1 MLEKMIRSQTANQEQ
16 QLESFLA
23 RHDAA
28 NPFPEDVLLTADAD
42 YMGDGR
48 PCHRMDIFRPREAK
62 EALPVLVN
70 IHGGG
75 FLLGK
80 KEVNRLFCADM
91 CRRGFVVFCLEYPL
105 VPDVDIFTVFRAL
118 TAGIERAAALAPDFG
133 GDASRLFLCGDS
145 AGAYLCV
152 YLAAMRKNAAMA
164 RTAGVP
170 QLSSDI
176 AALGLISGMFYTTR
190 FDNIGIFLPNM
201 VYGRGWRHAPFR
213 DYIDPENPSL
223 IAALPPCFL
232 VTARGDF
239 LRHYSRDFAA
249 ALKKN
254 GLEAELLDM
263 DEPEKLAHAF
273 AAMLPETAAAQRANA
288 AMADFLKAHI

>member
-1 MLEKMIRSQTANQEQ
+1 MLEKMIRSQTAKQEQ

-80 KEVNRLFCADM
+80 KEANRLFCADM

-152 YLAAMRKNAAMA
+152 YLASSPACFMALTSEAISMLKEKN
-164 RTAGVP
+164 VKSV
-170 QLSSDI
+170 LVS
-176 AALGLISGMFYTTR
+176 
-190 FDNIGIFLPNM
+190 
-201 VYGRGWRHAPFR
+201 
-213 DYIDPENPSL
+213 IDH
-223 IAALPPCFL
+223 I
-232 VTARGDF
+232 
-239 LRHYSRDFAA
+239 
-249 ALKKN
+249 
-254 GLEAELLDM
+254 
-263 DEPEKLAHAF
+263 
-273 AAMLPETAAAQRANA
+273 LPEYHDAFRGVEGCYARAIEA
-288 AMADFLKAHI
+288 IKECVSKKISTTIGFTPRIGGSH

>member
-1 MLEKMIRSQTANQEQ
+1 MLEKMIRSQTVKQEQ

-48 PCHRMDIFRPREAK
+48 PCHRMDIFRPRKAK

-105 VPDVDIFTVFRAL
+105 VP
-118 TAGIERAAALAPDFG
+118 
-133 GDASRLFLCGDS
+133 
-145 AGAYLCV
+145 
-152 YLAAMRKNAAMA
+152 
-164 RTAGVP
+164 
-170 QLSSDI
+170 
-176 AALGLISGMFYTTR
+176 
-190 FDNIGIFLPNM
+190 
-201 VYGRGWRHAPFR
+201 
-213 DYIDPENPSL
+213 
-223 IAALPPCFL
+223 
-232 VTARGDF
+232 
-239 LRHYSRDFAA
+239 
-249 ALKKN
+249 
-254 GLEAELLDM
+254 
-263 DEPEKLAHAF
+263 
-273 AAMLPETAAAQRANA
+273 
-288 AMADFLKAHI
+288 

>member
-1 MLEKMIRSQTANQEQ
+1 
-16 QLESFLA
+16 
-23 RHDAA
+23 
-28 NPFPEDVLLTADAD
+28 
-42 YMGDGR
+42 
-48 PCHRMDIFRPREAK
+48 
-62 EALPVLVN
+62 
-70 IHGGG
+70 
-75 FLLGK
+75 
-80 KEVNRLFCADM
+80 
-91 CRRGFVVFCLEYPL
+91 
-105 VPDVDIFTVFRAL
+105 
-118 TAGIERAAALAPDFG
+118 
-133 GDASRLFLCGDS
+133 
-145 AGAYLCV
+145 
-152 YLAAMRKNAAMA
+152 
-164 RTAGVP
+164 
-170 QLSSDI
+170 
-176 AALGLISGMFYTTR
+176 
-190 FDNIGIFLPNM
+190 M

-249 ALKKN
+249 ALKKK

>member
-1 MLEKMIRSQTANQEQ
+1 MLEKMIRSQTAKQEQ

-80 KEVNRLFCADM
+80 KEANRLFCTDM

-118 TAGIERAAALAPDFG
+118 TAGIECAAALAPDFG

-164 RTAGVP
+164 RAAGVP
-170 QLSSDI
+170 PLSSDI
-176 AALGLISGMFYTTR
+176 AALGLISGMFYGAY
-190 FDNIGIFLPNM
+190 F
-201 VYGRGWRHAPFR
+201 
-213 DYIDPENPSL
+213 
-223 IAALPPCFL
+223 
-232 VTARGDF
+232 
-239 LRHYSRDFAA
+239 
-249 ALKKN
+249 
-254 GLEAELLDM
+254 
-263 DEPEKLAHAF
+263 
-273 AAMLPETAAAQRANA
+273 
-288 AMADFLKAHI
+288 

>member
-1 MLEKMIRSQTANQEQ
+1 MLEKMIRSQTAKQEQ

-28 NPFPEDVLLTADAD
+28 NPFPEDVLLTA
-42 YMGDGR
+42 

-80 KEVNRLFCADM
+80 KEANRLFCADM

-133 GDASRLFLCGDS
+133 GDASKLFLCGDS

-164 RTAGVP
+164 RAAGVP

-176 AALGLISGMFYTTR
+176 AALGLISGMFYGAY
-190 FDNIGIFLPNM
+190 F
-201 VYGRGWRHAPFR
+201 
-213 DYIDPENPSL
+213 
-223 IAALPPCFL
+223 
-232 VTARGDF
+232 
-239 LRHYSRDFAA
+239 
-249 ALKKN
+249 
-254 GLEAELLDM
+254 
-263 DEPEKLAHAF
+263 
-273 AAMLPETAAAQRANA
+273 
-288 AMADFLKAHI
+288 

>member
-1 MLEKMIRSQTANQEQ
+1 MIDVVADKPQNSPPLSKEIEGLIEVRKNIVYDEADPEFCSFDIYRIPGKEK
-16 QLESFLA
+16 
-23 RHDAA
+23 
-28 NPFPEDVLLTADAD
+28 
-42 YMGDGR
+42 Y
-48 PCHRMDIFRPREAK
+48 
-62 EALPVLVN
+62 PVLFY

-75 FLLGK
+75 FVAGDK
-80 KEVNRLFCADM
+80 RY
-91 CRRGFVVFCLEYPL
+91 RRGVSKWYAAKGICVFNVNYGLCPKYCYPEPLAHLVKAMNKACEMTNELNLDIDKFFV
-105 VPDVDIFTVFRAL
+105 
-118 TAGIERAAALAPDFG
+118 
-133 GDASRLFLCGDS
+133 SGDS

-152 YLAAMRKNAAMA
+152 YLAAMRKNAAIA
-164 RTAGVP
+164 RAAGVP
-170 QLSSDI
+170 QLTPDI

-201 VYGRGWRHAPFR
+201 VYGRGWRRTPFR
-213 DYIDPENPSL
+213 EYIDPENLSL

-249 ALKKN
+249 ALKKK

-273 AAMLPETAAAQRANA
+273 AAMLPETAAAQRASA

>member
-1 MLEKMIRSQTANQEQ
+1 MLEKMIRSQTAKQEQ

-80 KEVNRLFCADM
+80 KEASRLFCADM

-133 GDASRLFLCGDS
+133 GDASKLFLRRQRGRVS
-145 AGAYLCV
+145 L
-152 YLAAMRKNAAMA
+152 R
-164 RTAGVP
+164 VP
-170 QLSSDI
+170 
-176 AALGLISGMFYTTR
+176 
-190 FDNIGIFLPNM
+190 
-201 VYGRGWRHAPFR
+201 
-213 DYIDPENPSL
+213 
-223 IAALPPCFL
+223 
-232 VTARGDF
+232 RGDAQKRRHGACRRRAAAF
-239 LRHYSRDFAA
+239 PGHRGAGPHLRHVLWRLL
-249 ALKKN
+249 LKQF
-254 GLEAELLDM
+254 
-263 DEPEKLAHAF
+263 PC
-273 AAMLPETAAAQRANA
+273 
-288 AMADFLKAHI
+288 

>member
-1 MLEKMIRSQTANQEQ
+1 
-16 QLESFLA
+16 
-23 RHDAA
+23 
-28 NPFPEDVLLTADAD
+28 
-42 YMGDGR
+42 
-48 PCHRMDIFRPREAK
+48 
-62 EALPVLVN
+62 
-70 IHGGG
+70 
-75 FLLGK
+75 
-80 KEVNRLFCADM
+80 M

-133 GDASRLFLCGDS
+133 GDAAKLLLCGDS

-164 RTAGVP
+164 RAAGVP
-170 QLSSDI
+170 QLTPDI

-201 VYGRGWRHAPFR
+201 VYGHGWRRAPFR
-213 DYIDPENPSL
+213 EYIDPENPAL

-254 GLEAELLDM
+254 GAQAELLDM

-273 AAMLPETAAAQRANA
+273 AAMLPETSAAQRSNA
-288 AMADFLKAHI
+288 VMADFLKAHI

>member
-1 MLEKMIRSQTANQEQ
+1 MLEKMIRSQTAKQEQ

-48 PCHRMDIFRPREAK
+48 PCHRMDIFRPREAT

-80 KEVNRLFCADM
+80 KEANRLFCADM

-133 GDASRLFLCGDS
+133 GDASRPSS
-145 AGAYLCV
+145 AA
-152 YLAAMRKNAAMA
+152 
-164 RTAGVP
+164 
-170 QLSSDI
+170 
-176 AALGLISGMFYTTR
+176 
-190 FDNIGIFLPNM
+190 
-201 VYGRGWRHAPFR
+201 
-213 DYIDPENPSL
+213 
-223 IAALPPCFL
+223 
-232 VTARGDF
+232 TARA
-239 LRHYSRDFAA
+239 RISACISRQCAKTPPWRVPPACRSF
-249 ALKKN
+249 
-254 GLEAELLDM
+254 
-263 DEPEKLAHAF
+263 PR
-273 AAMLPETAAAQRANA
+273 TSRR
-288 AMADFLKAHI
+288 

>member
-1 MLEKMIRSQTANQEQ
+1 MQIKIRERRLLYAGKMIRSQTAKQEQ

-91 CRRGFVVFCLEYPL
+91 CRRARPGLWRGRFQALPL
-105 VPDVDIFTVFRAL
+105 RRQRGRVSLRVSRGDAQKRRHGACRSFPRTSRRWASSPACFMAL
-118 TAGIERAAALAPDFG
+118 TSEAISMLKE
-133 GDASRLFLCGDS
+133 
-145 AGAYLCV
+145 
-152 YLAAMRKNAAMA
+152 KN
-164 RTAGVP
+164 VKSV
-170 QLSSDI
+170 LVS
-176 AALGLISGMFYTTR
+176 
-190 FDNIGIFLPNM
+190 
-201 VYGRGWRHAPFR
+201 
-213 DYIDPENPSL
+213 IDH
-223 IAALPPCFL
+223 I
-232 VTARGDF
+232 
-239 LRHYSRDFAA
+239 
-249 ALKKN
+249 
-254 GLEAELLDM
+254 
-263 DEPEKLAHAF
+263 
-273 AAMLPETAAAQRANA
+273 LPEYHDAFRGVEGCYARAIEA
-288 AMADFLKAHI
+288 IKECVSKKISTTIGFTPRIGGSH

>member
-1 MLEKMIRSQTANQEQ
+1 MLEKMIRSQTAKQEQ
-16 QLESFLA
+16 QTGELLA

-133 GDASRLFLCGDS
+133 GDTSRLFLCGDS

-164 RTAGVP
+164 RAAGVP

-176 AALGLISGMFYTTR
+176 AALGLISGMFYGAY
-190 FDNIGIFLPNM
+190 F
-201 VYGRGWRHAPFR
+201 
-213 DYIDPENPSL
+213 
-223 IAALPPCFL
+223 
-232 VTARGDF
+232 
-239 LRHYSRDFAA
+239 
-249 ALKKN
+249 
-254 GLEAELLDM
+254 
-263 DEPEKLAHAF
+263 
-273 AAMLPETAAAQRANA
+273 
-288 AMADFLKAHI
+288 

>member
-1 MLEKMIRSQTANQEQ
+1 MLEKMIRSQTAKQEQ
-16 QLESFLA
+16 QLEIFLA

-80 KEVNRLFCADM
+80 KEANRLFCADM

-164 RTAGVP
+164 RAAGVP

-176 AALGLISGMFYTTR
+176 AALSLISGMFYGAY
-190 FDNIGIFLPNM
+190 F
-201 VYGRGWRHAPFR
+201 
-213 DYIDPENPSL
+213 
-223 IAALPPCFL
+223 
-232 VTARGDF
+232 
-239 LRHYSRDFAA
+239 
-249 ALKKN
+249 
-254 GLEAELLDM
+254 
-263 DEPEKLAHAF
+263 
-273 AAMLPETAAAQRANA
+273 
-288 AMADFLKAHI
+288 

>member
-1 MLEKMIRSQTANQEQ
+1 
-16 QLESFLA
+16 
-23 RHDAA
+23 
-28 NPFPEDVLLTADAD
+28 
-42 YMGDGR
+42 
-48 PCHRMDIFRPREAK
+48 
-62 EALPVLVN
+62 
-70 IHGGG
+70 
-75 FLLGK
+75 
-80 KEVNRLFCADM
+80 
-91 CRRGFVVFCLEYPL
+91 
-105 VPDVDIFTVFRAL
+105 
-118 TAGIERAAALAPDFG
+118 
-133 GDASRLFLCGDS
+133 
-145 AGAYLCV
+145 
-152 YLAAMRKNAAMA
+152 MRKNAAMA

-190 FDNIGIFLPNM
+190 FDNIGIFLPNI

-213 DYIDPENPSL
+213 EYIDPENPSM

>member
-1 MLEKMIRSQTANQEQ
+1 MLEKMIRSQTAKQEQ
-16 QLESFLA
+16 QLERFLA
-23 RHDAA
+23 RHDAEH
-28 NPFPEDVLLTADAD
+28 PFPEDVLLTADVD
-42 YMGDGR
+42 YLGDGQ
-48 PCHRMDIFRPREAK
+48 PCHRMDVFRPRSA
-62 EALPVLVN
+62 AGPLPVLVN

-80 KEVNRLFCADM
+80 KEANRLFCADM
-91 CRRGFVVFCLEYPL
+91 CRRGFVVFCLEYLL

-118 TAGIERAAALAPDFG
+118 TAGIGRVSEIAANYG
-133 GDASRLFLCGDS
+133 GDASKLLLCGDS

-152 YLAAMRKNAAMA
+152 YLTAMHKNAAMA
-164 RTAGVP
+164 RAAGVP
-170 QLSSDI
+170 QLKPDI

-201 VYGRGWRHAPFR
+201 VYGRTWRRSAFR
-213 DYIDPENPSL
+213 AYIAPENPAL

-232 VTARGDF
+232 ATGRGDF

-254 GLEAELLDM
+254 GVQAELLDM

-273 AAMLPETAAAQRANA
+273 AAMLPETPAAQRVNA
-288 AMADFLKAHI
+288 AMAAFLKAQV

>member
-1 MLEKMIRSQTANQEQ
+1 MLKKMIRSQTAKQEQ
-16 QLESFLA
+16 QLDSFLT

-28 NPFPEDVLLTADAD
+28 NPFPEDVLLTADVD
-42 YMGDGR
+42 YMGDAQ
-48 PCHRMDIFRPREAK
+48 PCHRMDVFRPREARDP
-62 EALPVLVN
+62 LPMLVN

-80 KEVNRLFCADM
+80 KEANRLFCADM

-118 TAGIERAAALAPDFG
+118 TAGIERAAVLASDYG
-133 GDASRLFLCGDS
+133 GDASKLLLCGDS

-152 YLAAMRKNAAMA
+152 YLAAMRKTAAMA
-164 RTAGVP
+164 QAAGVP
-170 QLSSDI
+170 QLTPDI

-201 VYGRGWRHAPFR
+201 VYGHGWRRAPFR
-213 DYIDPENPSL
+213 EYIDPENPAL

-254 GLEAELLDM
+254 GAESELLDL
-263 DEPEKLAHAF
+263 DEPEELSHAF
-273 AAMLPETAAAQRANA
+273 AAMLPETSAAQRANA

>member
-1 MLEKMIRSQTANQEQ
+1 M
-16 QLESFLA
+16 
-23 RHDAA
+23 
-28 NPFPEDVLLTADAD
+28 
-42 YMGDGR
+42 
-48 PCHRMDIFRPREAK
+48 
-62 EALPVLVN
+62 
-70 IHGGG
+70 
-75 FLLGK
+75 
-80 KEVNRLFCADM
+80 
-91 CRRGFVVFCLEYPL
+91 
-105 VPDVDIFTVFRAL
+105 PDVDIFTVFRAL
-118 TAGIERAAALAPDFG
+118 TAGIERAAVLAPDYG
-133 GDASRLFLCGDS
+133 GVASKLLLCGDS

-164 RTAGVP
+164 QAAGVP
-170 QLSSDI
+170 QLSRDI

-201 VYGRGWRHAPFR
+201 VYGHGWRRAPFR
-213 DYIDPENPSL
+213 EYIDPENPAL

-254 GLEAELLDM
+254 GAETELLDL
-263 DEPEKLAHAF
+263 DEPEELSHAF
-273 AAMLPETAAAQRANA
+273 AAMLPETSAAQRANA

>member
-1 MLEKMIRSQTANQEQ
+1 MAGPVTGWTYS
-16 QLESFLA
+16 
-23 RHDAA
+23 
-28 NPFPEDVLLTADAD
+28 
-42 YMGDGR
+42 
-48 PCHRMDIFRPREAK
+48 PREAK

-133 GDASRLFLCGDS
+133 GDASKLFLCGDS

-164 RTAGVP
+164 RAAGVP

-213 DYIDPENPSL
+213 EYIDPENPSL

>member
-1 MLEKMIRSQTANQEQ
+1 
-16 QLESFLA
+16 
-23 RHDAA
+23 
-28 NPFPEDVLLTADAD
+28 
-42 YMGDGR
+42 
-48 PCHRMDIFRPREAK
+48 
-62 EALPVLVN
+62 
-70 IHGGG
+70 
-75 FLLGK
+75 
-80 KEVNRLFCADM
+80 M

-118 TAGIERAAALAPDFG
+118 TLGIERAAAIAPDYG
-133 GDASRLFLCGDS
+133 GDASKLLLCGDS
-145 AGAYLCV
+145 ADAYLCV

-164 RTAGVP
+164 RAAGVP
-170 QLSSDI
+170 QLTPDI

-201 VYGRGWRHAPFR
+201 VYGHGWRRAPFR
-213 DYIDPENPSL
+213 EYIDPENPAL

-254 GLEAELLDM
+254 GAQAELLDM
-263 DEPEKLAHAF
+263 DEPEKLSHAF
-273 AAMLPETAAAQRANA
+273 AAMLPETSAAQRSNA
-288 AMADFLKAHI
+288 VMADFLKAHI